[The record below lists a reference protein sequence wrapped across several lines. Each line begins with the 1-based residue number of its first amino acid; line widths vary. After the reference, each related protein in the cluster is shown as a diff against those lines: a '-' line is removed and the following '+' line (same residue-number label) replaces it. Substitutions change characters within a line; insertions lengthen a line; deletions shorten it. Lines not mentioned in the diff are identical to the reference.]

1 MSADKRSPHTDALE
15 TLGTIHKYKERRD
28 AIHLGVEPVVAG
40 ESGLGAGDYLK
51 WENSNRERVVFA
63 DPDTD
68 SVIGIVDPFIR
79 EPINEGDS
87 FWLIVLPREIT
98 SLVHVWEHPSFPS
111 FAESVAEEI
120 TFDDLGEE
128 EKKHKVALLI
138 GDPKAG
144 ALEALRGY
152 AEKLEVSVDELISH
166 ATRYQ
171 EDNEHFWVGG
181 DSFYDVVLDE
191 PFWDAYK
198 TYTGNTVSSTGNFIY
213 CSC

>member
-15 TLGTIHKYKERRD
+15 TLGKIHKYKERRD
-28 AIHLGVEPVVAG
+28 AIHLGVEPVEAAEYLEPG
-40 ESGLGAGDYLK
+40 EHIGLNDEGKAYSQGCTKPL
-51 WENSNRERVVFA
+51 
-63 DPDTD
+63 
-68 SVIGIVDPFIR
+68 GIVDPFLKR
-79 EPINEGDS
+79 SVRKGER
-87 FWLIVLPREIT
+87 FWLVVYPREIT

-111 FAESVAEEI
+111 FAESVAAEI

-144 ALEALRGY
+144 ALETLRGY